1 MWHWSKK
8 WSTFKATL
16 TYDFPCLWF
25 YSEWGNTSCSVIII
39 IFRPSVWYL
48 VDEANLLPQ
57 WLTSRY
63 TFIYIG
69 ICSLPS
75 CKHCP
80 HHYVG
85 SYQALSLCTVLC
97 KFLWLD
103 ISWCKWKSVITAFPF
118 LWRYTHKSC
127 VPFWPF
133 WTYPGNLQTYLLTRL
148 GGWFSKFRRFLYMT

>member
-1 MWHWSKK
+1 M
-8 WSTFKATL
+8 ATL

-103 ISWCKWKSVITAFPF
+103 ISWCKWKSVKTAFF
-118 LWRYTHKSC
+118 LRWCTH
-127 VPFWPF
+127 
-133 WTYPGNLQTYLLTRL
+133 GLTRV
-148 GGWFSKFRRFLYMT
+148 FSKHICWRGWVDGFRNSGDFYNDLSFDLKALVGQWLTGSYTTL